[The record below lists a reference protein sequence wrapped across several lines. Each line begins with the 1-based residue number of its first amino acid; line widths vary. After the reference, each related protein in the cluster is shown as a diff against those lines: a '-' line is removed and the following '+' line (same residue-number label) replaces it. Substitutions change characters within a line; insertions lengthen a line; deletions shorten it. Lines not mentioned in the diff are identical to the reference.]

1 MSLTEFDQEEYD
13 RNRREEGYEEGKN
26 DGLALGSQNA
36 ARNLLAMGLLT
47 KEQISQVT
55 GLSVGDIQALAAEPV
70 MA

>member
-26 DGLALGSQNA
+26 DGLALGKQED
-36 ARNLLAMGLLT
+36 ARNMLARNYP
-47 KEQISQVT
+47 IADIADIT